1 MTVYIDPAGETQ
13 IRIGDQYVQLA
24 AAALV
29 DAIRRRPQSI
39 RTILQ
44 EAYSELAR
52 ESETAT
58 LREIYGA
65 LEVLCAE
72 LAAEEVRALSAAGV

>member
-1 MTVYIDPAGETQ
+1 MTVYIDAVGELQ

-29 DAIRRRPQSI
+29 DAIRRRPEAI
-39 RTILQ
+39 RAILRDGFG
-44 EAYSELAR
+44 EMADASD
-52 ESETAT
+52 TAT
-58 LREIYGA
+58 LREVYGA
-65 LEVLCAE
+65 LEVICAE